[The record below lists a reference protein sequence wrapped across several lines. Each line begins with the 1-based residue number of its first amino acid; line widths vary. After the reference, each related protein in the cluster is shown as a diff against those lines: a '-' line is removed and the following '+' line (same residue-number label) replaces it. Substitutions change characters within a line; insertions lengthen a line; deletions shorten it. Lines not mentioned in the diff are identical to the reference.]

1 MDIRSGDT
9 LISNGES
16 ESTVLSALEILQ
28 RVKQSG
34 KSVRLDFMDTEVT
47 LDLALEAIRRAGLES
62 WEIWINTEVSVFGD
76 TGLKELRNLFPEST
90 SQCSIDHLAHVMLE
104 SPEDADDSLDRL
116 AGWGVNRFSMK
127 WHTPMMKEALHRLSE
142 WGHDVNIQDVPDLK
156 AFLQAVL
163 LLPRSI
169 TSDFSFPNWQYFGL
183 GWEGNGYRQKYDV
196 QRVPE
201 VTTTT

>member
-34 KSVRLDFMDTEVT
+34 KSVKLDFMDTEVT
-47 LDLALEAIRRAGLES
+47 LDLALETIRRAGLES

-90 SQCSIDHLAHVMLE
+90 LQCSIDHLAHVILE
-104 SPEDADDSLDRL
+104 SPEDA
-116 AGWGVNRFSMK
+116 
-127 WHTPMMKEALHRLSE
+127 
-142 WGHDVNIQDVPDLK
+142 
-156 AFLQAVL
+156 
-163 LLPRSI
+163 
-169 TSDFSFPNWQYFGL
+169 
-183 GWEGNGYRQKYDV
+183 
-196 QRVPE
+196 
-201 VTTTT
+201 